1 MKFHLVVLEKKSK
14 ISQPIKGW
22 VATLFFLNG
31 PIYPNLVEDLEL
43 LLPVNLQLIP
53 LSGFREELSQNVSAN
68 QRPWP
73 PPYFS
78 DQPKNTNF
86 MEDIQFLLAIKFR
99 QNTFSCFREEVKK
112 LTKD

>member
-1 MKFHLVVLEKKSK
+1 MFHEISFSGFREEVENISANQRLGGHLV
-14 ISQPIKGW
+14 
-22 VATLFFLNG
+22 FLNG

-86 MEDIQFLLAIKFR
+86 YGGHPVLA
-99 QNTFSCFREEVKK
+99 CY
-112 LTKD
+112 